1 MKIVK
6 LPADYV
12 RYLNEGKHVV
22 FNNYEYWV
30 FLKVF
35 HHDTW
40 YTGCKRRHIKGGNI
54 EEVKVVC

>member
-30 FLKVF
+30 FLKDFTMIHGTQDANAV
-35 HHDTW
+35 TSKVE
-40 YTGCKRRHIKGGNI
+40 TLKR
-54 EEVKVVC
+54 

>member
-12 RYLNEGKHVV
+12 RYLSEGKHVV
-22 FNNYEYWV
+22 FNNYEYWC

-35 HHDTW
+35 YHDTW
-40 YTGCKRRHIKGGNI
+40 RMGYKRRHIKGGNI
-54 EEVKVVC
+54 EEVKIV

>member
-30 FLKVF
+30 FLK
-35 HHDTW
+35 
-40 YTGCKRRHIKGGNI
+40 GCKRRHIEGGNI

>member
-30 FLKVF
+30 FLK
-35 HHDTW
+35 
-40 YTGCKRRHIKGGNI
+40 GGNI
-54 EEVKVVC
+54 EEVKIV